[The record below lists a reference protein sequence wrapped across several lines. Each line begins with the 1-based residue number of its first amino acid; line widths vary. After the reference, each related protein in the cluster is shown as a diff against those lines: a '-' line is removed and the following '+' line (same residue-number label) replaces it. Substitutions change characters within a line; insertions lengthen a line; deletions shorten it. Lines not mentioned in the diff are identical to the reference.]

1 MLLLKAAKHRIQF
14 TASRQCNQKKSYS
27 VTIKTK
33 IDMPFIKGDTR
44 INTKGRAA
52 GVQNKKTHE
61 LKSLLVTL
69 FESNLSEI
77 LLRYDE
83 LTLNER
89 LALNRTLLP
98 YVLPSIKVINHN
110 TNLEPS
116 IWDNVKL

>member
-1 MLLLKAAKHRIQF
+1 
-14 TASRQCNQKKSYS
+14 
-27 VTIKTK
+27 
-33 IDMPFIKGDTR
+33 MPFIKGDTR

-61 LKSLLVTL
+61 LKRLLVTL

-116 IWDNVKL
+116 VWDNLKL

>member
-1 MLLLKAAKHRIQF
+1 
-14 TASRQCNQKKSYS
+14 
-27 VTIKTK
+27 
-33 IDMPFIKGDTR
+33 MPFIKGDTR

>member
-1 MLLLKAAKHRIQF
+1 
-14 TASRQCNQKKSYS
+14 
-27 VTIKTK
+27 
-33 IDMPFIKGDTR
+33 MPFIKGDTR

-61 LKSLLVTL
+61 LKNLLVTL

-83 LTLNER
+83 LTLNEL

>member
-1 MLLLKAAKHRIQF
+1 
-14 TASRQCNQKKSYS
+14 
-27 VTIKTK
+27 
-33 IDMPFIKGDTR
+33 MPFIKGDTR
-44 INTKGRAA
+44 INTKGRADC
-52 GVQNKKTHE
+52 VQNKKTHE

-116 IWDNVKL
+116 VWDNLKL

>member
-1 MLLLKAAKHRIQF
+1 
-14 TASRQCNQKKSYS
+14 
-27 VTIKTK
+27 
-33 IDMPFIKGDTR
+33 MPFIKGDTR

-89 LALNRTLLP
+89 
-98 YVLPSIKVINHN
+98 
-110 TNLEPS
+110 
-116 IWDNVKL
+116 